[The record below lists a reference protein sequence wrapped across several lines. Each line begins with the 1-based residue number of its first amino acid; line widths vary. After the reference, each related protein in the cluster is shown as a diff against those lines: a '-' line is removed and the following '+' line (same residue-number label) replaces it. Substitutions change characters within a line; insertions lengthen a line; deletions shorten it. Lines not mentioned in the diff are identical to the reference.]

1 MGIPLFLNISTCN
14 LYRIGM
20 HASVLLYIGLGVM
33 ISKIKKA
40 ENKSKL
46 TSFSDFDELISPVI
60 IIDKKDLILYANK
73 AANKFSIEYLK
84 YTNKIEGSLLP
95 DEFKKIISPHTSD
108 KEELHLRSNLDQN
121 TVFVSLY
128 VSEMQRYPELR
139 ILEICQRSSILNIET
154 TLQKRND
161 ELQTSL
167 NELSYIISHDLIEPV
182 RTIKSF
188 AKLVFKNHIE
198 QLKNKEALSDFE
210 FLMEGADRLYSM
222 IKGMLDY
229 SKLSSKIYQYEE
241 LDSLE
246 VLVSVIKDLM
256 AVTNESNASIQCHDM
271 PIIRFNRTL
280 LAQVFS
286 NLINNSL
293 KYKSKDRLPK
303 IDIYVEKREGD
314 YLFTVED
321 NGIGFNNEQ
330 AQRIFVIFQRLHSN
344 NSDYAGTGMGLAIC
358 KRIIENEKGKIWAE
372 GIEGKGA
379 KFYFTIKKWQ

>member
-1 MGIPLFLNISTCN
+1 MGIPLFFNISSCDFFS
-14 LYRIGM
+14 IEM
-20 HASVLLYIGLGVM
+20 PVSVLLYIGLGVM
-33 ISKIKKA
+33 ISKTKK
-40 ENKSKL
+40 EEEKPDI
-46 TSFSDFDELISPVI
+46 TIFSVFDELISPVI
-60 IIDKKDLILYANK
+60 IIDKKDIIIYVNK
-73 AANKFSIEYLK
+73 AANKFSNEYLK

-95 DEFKKIISPHTSD
+95 DEFKRFISSQTSG
-108 KEELHLRSNLDQN
+108 KEELYLKSNLDQN
-121 TVFVSLY
+121 TVLVNLY
-128 VSEMQRYPELR
+128 VSAMTNYPELR
-139 ILEICQRSSILNIET
+139 ILEICQRPSILNSET

-161 ELQTSL
+161 DLQTSL

-188 AKLVFKNHIE
+188 AKLVYKNHIE
-198 QLKNKEALSDFE
+198 QLQNKEASDDFE
-210 FLMEGADRLYSM
+210 FLMEGADRLYFM

-229 SKLSSKIYQYEE
+229 SKVSSKIYQYEE

-293 KYKSKDRLPK
+293 KYKSKDRSPI
-303 IDIYVEKREGD
+303 IDIYAEAREGE

-321 NGIGFNNEQ
+321 NGIGFNNEH
-330 AQRIFVIFQRLHSN
+330 AKRIFVIFQRLHSN
-344 NSDYAGTGMGLAIC
+344 DSAYAGTGMGLAIC
-358 KRIIENEKGKIWAE
+358 KRIIENEQGKIWAE
-372 GIEGKGA
+372 GVEGKGA
-379 KFYFTIKKWQ
+379 KFYFTIKK

>member
-271 PIIRFNRTL
+271 PSIRFNRTL

-303 IDIYVEKREGD
+303 IDIYVEEREGD

>member
-14 LYRIGM
+14 LYSIGM

-139 ILEICQRSSILNIET
+139 ILEICHRSSILNIET

-303 IDIYVEKREGD
+303 IDIYVEEREGD

-379 KFYFTIKKWQ
+379 KFYFTIKK